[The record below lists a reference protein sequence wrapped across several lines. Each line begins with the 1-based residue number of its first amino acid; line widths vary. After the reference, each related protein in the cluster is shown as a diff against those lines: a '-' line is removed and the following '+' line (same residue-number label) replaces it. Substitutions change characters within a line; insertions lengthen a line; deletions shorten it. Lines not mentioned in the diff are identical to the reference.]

1 MHSRPYGMQP
11 NLPSTQL
18 HEQRRQTLISEMV
31 PTLRRF
37 NPEMPDDQLIKL
49 VASMADLRLV
59 HAEVW

>member
-1 MHSRPYGMQP
+1 MRIDTS
-11 NLPSTQL
+11 STQV

-37 NPEMPDDQLIKL
+37 NPEMPDDQLIAL